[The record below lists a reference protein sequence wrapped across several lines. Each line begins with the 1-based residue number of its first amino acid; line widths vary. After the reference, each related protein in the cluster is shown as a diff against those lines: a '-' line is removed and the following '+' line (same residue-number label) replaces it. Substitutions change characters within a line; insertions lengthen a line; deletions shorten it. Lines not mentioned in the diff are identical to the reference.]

1 MDRPCQSP
9 SPAAPSPTVVPS
21 PAAVLG
27 PEVPTVVQGSE
38 LLAWRRRLLEGG
50 GQSAEL
56 DWLLDLAGGLRWSA
70 LQRLWLEPE
79 RVVRLVRPL
88 QALEALWLLHR
99 QRSIP
104 LQYLVGVCPWRDLEL
119 RVAPGVLIPRQ
130 ESELLVDLALICLAA
145 LPPGPLRWAD
155 LGTGSGCLTVALAAA
170 LPPGSRGYAVDCS
183 PEALAQVRLNLERAA
198 GAASVEL
205 RLGQWWAPLEPL
217 AGQLDLVVSNPPYIP
232 TGLLAQ
238 LEPVVREHEPHL
250 ALDGGADGLASIR
263 RIAAGASQALAPGG
277 WLLLEHHHDQGPAVA
292 ALLAAAGLVE
302 VTTEPDL
309 EGHGRFTRAR
319 RPLPSHP

>member
-1 MDRPCQSP
+1 M
-9 SPAAPSPTVVPS
+9 
-21 PAAVLG
+21 
-27 PEVPTVVQGSE
+27 
-38 LLAWRRRLLEGG
+38 
-50 GQSAEL
+50 
-56 DWLLDLAGGLRWSA
+56 
-70 LQRLWLEPE
+70 
-79 RVVRLVRPL
+79 VRLVRPL

-217 AGQLDLVVSNPPYIP
+217 AGQLDLVVSNPRTSPRACWRSWSRWCASTNP
-232 TGLLAQ
+232 TWRSMAVPMDWPRFDGSP
-238 LEPVVREHEPHL
+238 PVPPRPSPPV
-250 ALDGGADGLASIR
+250 
-263 RIAAGASQALAPGG
+263 AGCCWS
-277 WLLLEHHHDQGPAVA
+277 
-292 ALLAAAGLVE
+292 
-302 VTTEPDL
+302 TT
-309 EGHGRFTRAR
+309 TIRAR
-319 RPLPSHP
+319 PSRRSWRPLAWWR